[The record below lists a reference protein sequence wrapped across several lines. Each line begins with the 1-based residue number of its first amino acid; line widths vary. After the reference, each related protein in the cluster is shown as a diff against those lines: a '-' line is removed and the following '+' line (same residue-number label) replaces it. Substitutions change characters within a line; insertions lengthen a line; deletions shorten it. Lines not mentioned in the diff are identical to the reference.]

1 MWQRRSAALGLLVL
15 LIAACG
21 GGDDG
26 AAPAATVQPA
36 SVEVFVDTP
45 DNGEAVKAKR
55 VLGDRLAGD
64 VTVSGTTGAGA
75 VVVVQATCEEETDCR
90 TSITAGEDGAFEQEV
105 EVWSA
110 VGREQG
116 RLIVGLQGSPPVDRD
131 RLVLLLE
138 AKEPKPEPTPK
149 PKKGKKKDK
158 QQQQQQPAGNLDPVP
173 VPVPPE
179 AIPDVPAAPLP
190 IPDGPTTTVG
200 GPVVM
205 IGDSLAQGTEPLLGP
220 LMGTSVTTDARRGRP
235 LAEGMGVLNRMSLPG
250 GPKILAFSLFT
261 NDSPSNVAALE
272 AAVRTSVQ
280 RAGKGGCA
288 IWATIARP
296 PVRGVSYA
304 AANARLNQLGREL
317 GGLRVVPWAETVAG
331 SPGLLGSDR
340 VHGTAAG
347 YRTRAELYA
356 QAAGSC

>member
-1 MWQRRSAALGLLVL
+1 MARRRSAALGLLVL
-15 LIAACG
+15 LVAGCGGG
-21 GGDDG
+21 GGDD
-26 AAPAATVQPA
+26 ASPAATAAPA
-36 SVEVFVDTP
+36 SVEVFVDKP
-45 DNGEAVKAKR
+45 DNGQAVKAKR
-55 VLGDRLAGD
+55 ALGDRLKGT
-64 VTVSGTTGAGA
+64 VTVSGTSGAGA

-90 TSITAGEDGAFEQEV
+90 TSITAGDDGAFEQDV
-105 EVWSA
+105 EVWST
-110 VGREQG
+110 VGRDQG
-116 RLIVGLQGSPPVDRD
+116 RLIVGLQGSPPVDRE

-149 PKKGKKKDK
+149 PKKKNKKKSG
-158 QQQQQQPAGNLDPVP
+158 GNAIAPVP

-179 AIPDVPAAPLP
+179 AIPEIPEVPPAPLP
-190 IPDGPTTTVG
+190 IPDGPVTAG

-220 LMGTSVTTDARRGRP
+220 LMGTTVTTDARRGRP
-235 LAEGMGVLNRMSLPG
+235 LAEGMSVLNRMSLPD

-261 NDSPSNVAALE
+261 NDSPSNTAALE
-272 AAVRTSVQ
+272 SAVRASVA

-304 AANARLNQLGREL
+304 AANATLNRLQSEL
-317 GGLRVVPWAETVAG
+317 GGLRVVPWAETVAAD
-331 SPGLLGSDR
+331 PGLVGRDR

-347 YRTRAELYA
+347 YRKRAELYA